1 MSQGLQVFDEK
12 GDVVIDITD
21 RLTQIIKI
29 VKLEGTSGRIDVNI
43 PNNKEM
49 FVFTEKQTGYDIK
62 VYNNSITYKY
72 IWHDLAGYGAND
84 NYLII
89 GVF

>member
-12 GDVVIDITD
+12 GNVVIDITD
-21 RLTQIIKI
+21 RLTQIVKI

-49 FVFTEKQTGYDIK
+49 FVFTEVQDSYDIK
-62 VYNNSITYKY
+62 VYNNSITYKW
-72 IWHDLAGYGAND
+72 IDSPGYGAKD